1 MLTER
6 KKQPGTSKEAVEKK
20 DEEDWPLSDVVFV
33 EDVRSVPL
41 GKVIKVRLCCRGN
54 CSCHDLVRVVSS

>member
-6 KKQPGTSKEAVEKK
+6 KKQPGTSKEAVEKR

-41 GKVIKVRLCCRGN
+41 GKVIKVRLRCRGN
-54 CSCHDLVRVVSS
+54 CKCQNPVRAVSC